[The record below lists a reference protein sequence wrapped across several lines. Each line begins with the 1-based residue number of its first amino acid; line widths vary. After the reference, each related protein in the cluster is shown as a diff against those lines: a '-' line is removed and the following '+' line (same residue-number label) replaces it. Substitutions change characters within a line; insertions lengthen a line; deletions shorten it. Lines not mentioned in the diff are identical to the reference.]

1 MFLNRLKH
9 RNRLYKFNNT
19 TCLMLYS
26 SSVFFSAVV
35 SENEFLFSIS
45 LQCKNHSFNKFR
57 SSQNNIPNM
66 LNSSKIS
73 INVWPR
79 NWKWAEPELI
89 KLLNIFILCFRPINA
104 DNRIRTP
111 PCFFALLTQH
121 SRHQAED
128 DGANDEG
135 PVPGV
140 RTGHRGNTQEDE
152 DQRLAHAAPHLQ
164 EVFDGGVGLVRYVGL
179 HIRPHH
185 HATRY

>member
-1 MFLNRLKH
+1 MYFSQLLFLKMN
-9 RNRLYKFNNT
+9 F
-19 TCLMLYS
+19 S
-26 SSVFFSAVV
+26 FPSVCNARITVLTNSDHFIVA
-35 SENEFLFSIS
+35 
-45 LQCKNHSFNKFR
+45 
-57 SSQNNIPNM
+57 SQNNIPNM

-128 DGANDEG
+128 DCANDEG